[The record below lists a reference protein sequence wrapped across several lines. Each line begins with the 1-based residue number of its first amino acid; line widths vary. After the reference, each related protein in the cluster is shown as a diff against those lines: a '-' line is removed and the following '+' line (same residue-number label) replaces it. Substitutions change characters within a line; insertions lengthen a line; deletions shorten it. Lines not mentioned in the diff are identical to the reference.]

1 MYISPFKK
9 GGQRG
14 IPSVMKPYNKNL
26 KKYSR
31 DLRKEMTFAEK
42 LLWSKIRRKQL
53 KGHQFYRQK
62 ILGNYIVD
70 FYCAKANLVVE
81 VDGSQ
86 HYLEEGRKKD
96 KKRDDYLNKLGL
108 RVLRFSNR
116 EVTMDL
122 EYVVQEIWRHLR

>member
-1 MYISPFKK
+1 ML
-9 GGQRG
+9 
-14 IPSVMKPYNKNL
+14 PYNKKL

-31 DLRKEMTFAEK
+31 DLRKDMTFAER
-42 LLWSKIRRKQL
+42 LLWEKIRRKQL
-53 KGHQFYRQK
+53 KDHQFYRQK

-108 RVLRFSNR
+108 KVLRFSNR

-122 EYVVQEIWRHLR
+122 ESVVKDIWNHLS